1 MTKGFGFAGSLSY
14 ISDMMKE
21 QDKFNG
27 LSKGQV
33 KQIIRR
39 NMITR
44 VKSSKKFTIEKRKK
58 KFGILR
64 KGSYIYGIEIKNKG
78 YEKNRN

>member
-1 MTKGFGFAGSLSY
+1 MKKGFGFAGSLSY
-14 ISDMMKE
+14 IYVIMKE

-27 LSKGQV
+27 LSRGQV

-44 VKSSKKFTIEKRKK
+44 VKASKKVYDRKKEKRNLE
-58 KFGILR
+58 F
-64 KGSYIYGIEIKNKG
+64 
-78 YEKNRN
+78 

>member
-1 MTKGFGFAGSLSY
+1 MNNRVGFRQPFSY
-14 ISDMMKE
+14 IDDMMKE

-44 VKSSKKFTIEKRKK
+44 VSKSAKVYDRKRFKRD
-58 KFGILR
+58 LE
-64 KGSYIYGIEIKNKG
+64 S
-78 YEKNRN
+78 

>member
-1 MTKGFGFAGSLSY
+1 MNNRGGFATPLSY
-14 ISDMMKE
+14 IYDMMKE

-44 VKSSKKFTIEKRKK
+44 VRSSKKVYDRKNFKRD
-58 KFGILR
+58 LE
-64 KGSYIYGIEIKNKG
+64 S
-78 YEKNRN
+78 

>member
-1 MTKGFGFAGSLSY
+1 MKERGGFVTPLSY
-14 ISDMMKE
+14 IDDIMKE

-44 VKSSKKFTIEKRKK
+44 VSKSAKVYDRKRFKRD
-58 KFGILR
+58 LE
-64 KGSYIYGIEIKNKG
+64 S
-78 YEKNRN
+78 

>member
-1 MTKGFGFAGSLSY
+1 MTKGFGFAGSLPY

-44 VKSSKKFTIEKRKK
+44 VSKSAKVYDRKRFKRD
-58 KFGILR
+58 LE
-64 KGSYIYGIEIKNKG
+64 S
-78 YEKNRN
+78 

>member
-1 MTKGFGFAGSLSY
+1 MKERGGFVTPLLY
-14 ISDMMKE
+14 IYDMMKE

-44 VKSSKKFTIEKRKK
+44 VSKSAKVYDRKNFKRD
-58 KFGILR
+58 LE
-64 KGSYIYGIEIKNKG
+64 S
-78 YEKNRN
+78 

>member
-1 MTKGFGFAGSLSY
+1 MKERGGFVTPLLY
-14 ISDMMKE
+14 IYDMMKE

-27 LSKGQV
+27 LSRGQV

-44 VKSSKKFTIEKRKK
+44 VKSSKKVYDRKKEKRNLE
-58 KFGILR
+58 F
-64 KGSYIYGIEIKNKG
+64 
-78 YEKNRN
+78 

>member
-1 MTKGFGFAGSLSY
+1 
-14 ISDMMKE
+14 MKE

-44 VKSSKKFTIEKRKK
+44 VKSSKKVYDRKNFKRD
-58 KFGILR
+58 LE
-64 KGSYIYGIEIKNKG
+64 S
-78 YEKNRN
+78 

>member
-14 ISDMMKE
+14 IDDMMKE

-27 LSKGQV
+27 LSRGQV

-39 NMITR
+39 NMIT
-44 VKSSKKFTIEKRKK
+44 KTAPSKKNYSRKNLK
-58 KFGILR
+58 KDL
-64 KGSYIYGIEIKNKG
+64 EN
-78 YEKNRN
+78 

>member
-1 MTKGFGFAGSLSY
+1 MMKGFGFVKSLYY
-14 ISDMMKE
+14 IYDMMKQE
-21 QDKFNG
+21 DKFNG

-44 VKSSKKFTIEKRKK
+44 VKTSNKVYDRKREKR
-58 KFGILR
+58 GLA
-64 KGSYIYGIEIKNKG
+64 SDN
-78 YEKNRN
+78 

>member
-14 ISDMMKE
+14 IYDMMKE

-44 VKSSKKFTIEKRKK
+44 VSKSAKVYDRKRFKRD
-58 KFGILR
+58 LE
-64 KGSYIYGIEIKNKG
+64 S
-78 YEKNRN
+78 

>member
-1 MTKGFGFAGSLSY
+1 
-14 ISDMMKE
+14 MMKQE
-21 QDKFNG
+21 DKFNG

-44 VKSSKKFTIEKRKK
+44 VSKSAKVYDRKK
-58 KFGILR
+58 GKRGLAFGD
-64 KGSYIYGIEIKNKG
+64 
-78 YEKNRN
+78 

>member
-1 MTKGFGFAGSLSY
+1 MTERVGIVNPLSY
-14 ISDMMKE
+14 IDDMMKE

-44 VKSSKKFTIEKRKK
+44 VKSSKKIYDRKK
-58 KFGILR
+58 FKRDLE
-64 KGSYIYGIEIKNKG
+64 S
-78 YEKNRN
+78 

>member
-1 MTKGFGFAGSLSY
+1 MKKGFGFVRSLSY
-14 ISDMMKE
+14 IYTIMKE

-44 VKSSKKFTIEKRKK
+44 VSKSAKVYDRKNFKRD
-58 KFGILR
+58 LE
-64 KGSYIYGIEIKNKG
+64 S
-78 YEKNRN
+78 

>member
-1 MTKGFGFAGSLSY
+1 MKKGGGFVISLSY

-27 LSKGQV
+27 LSRGQV

-44 VKSSKKFTIEKRKK
+44 VKSSKKVYDRKK
-58 KFGILR
+58 FKKDLE
-64 KGSYIYGIEIKNKG
+64 S
-78 YEKNRN
+78 

>member
-1 MTKGFGFAGSLSY
+1 MKKGFGFAGSLYY
-14 ISDMMKE
+14 INDMMKQE
-21 QDKFNG
+21 DKFNG

-44 VKSSKKFTIEKRKK
+44 VKASKKVYDRKKEKRGLA
-58 KFGILR
+58 FG
-64 KGSYIYGIEIKNKG
+64 E
-78 YEKNRN
+78 

>member
-39 NMITR
+39 NMIT
-44 VKSSKKFTIEKRKK
+44 KKKESVHIYKRKPRT
-58 KFGILR
+58 R
-64 KGSYIYGIEIKNKG
+64 K
-78 YEKNRN
+78 YEE

>member
-1 MTKGFGFAGSLSY
+1 MKKGFGFAGSLSY
-14 ISDMMKE
+14 IYVIMKE

-44 VKSSKKFTIEKRKK
+44 VKASKKVYDRKKEKRNLE
-58 KFGILR
+58 F
-64 KGSYIYGIEIKNKG
+64 
-78 YEKNRN
+78 

>member
-1 MTKGFGFAGSLSY
+1 MKERGGFVTLLSY
-14 ISDMMKE
+14 IDDMMKE

-44 VKSSKKFTIEKRKK
+44 VKSSKKVYDRKKEKRNLE
-58 KFGILR
+58 F
-64 KGSYIYGIEIKNKG
+64 
-78 YEKNRN
+78 

>member
-1 MTKGFGFAGSLSY
+1 MKKGGGFVIPFSY
-14 ISDMMKE
+14 IDDMMKE

-39 NMITR
+39 KMITQVR
-44 VKSSKKFTIEKRKK
+44 LSKKNYSRKNLK
-58 KFGILR
+58 KDL
-64 KGSYIYGIEIKNKG
+64 EN
-78 YEKNRN
+78 

>member
-14 ISDMMKE
+14 IYGMMKQE
-21 QDKFNG
+21 DKFNG

-44 VKSSKKFTIEKRKK
+44 VSKSAKVYDRKK
-58 KFGILR
+58 GKKGLAFGD
-64 KGSYIYGIEIKNKG
+64 
-78 YEKNRN
+78 

>member
-1 MTKGFGFAGSLSY
+1 
-14 ISDMMKE
+14 MMKE

-44 VKSSKKFTIEKRKK
+44 VKSSKKVYDRKKEKRNLE
-58 KFGILR
+58 F
-64 KGSYIYGIEIKNKG
+64 
-78 YEKNRN
+78 

>member
-1 MTKGFGFAGSLSY
+1 MTKGIGYVRSLSY
-14 ISDMMKE
+14 IDDMMKE

-44 VKSSKKFTIEKRKK
+44 VKSSKKVYDRKNFKRD
-58 KFGILR
+58 LE
-64 KGSYIYGIEIKNKG
+64 S
-78 YEKNRN
+78 